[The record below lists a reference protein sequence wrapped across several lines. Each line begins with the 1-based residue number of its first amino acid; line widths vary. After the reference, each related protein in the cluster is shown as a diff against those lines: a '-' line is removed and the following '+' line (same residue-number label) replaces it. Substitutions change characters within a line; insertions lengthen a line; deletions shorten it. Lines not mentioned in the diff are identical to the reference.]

1 MRPRVYLFVFLLLI
15 PLQASLF
22 GPLSLGG
29 ATPDLGLAVLYCIG
43 LLTGP
48 IEGSL
53 AGISIGLIQ
62 DLGSASLIGFS
73 GFTRGFTGL
82 FTGFLGRRVLDIRS
96 PANIVFLFVISLAD
110 SLFSALF
117 LEITYGSVP
126 VFGLFFGRAI
136 LRAATTACTGYVLLR
151 LITGK
156 NVLAWM
162 MRRELQKEF

>member
-1 MRPRVYLFVFLLLI
+1 MKPRVYLIVFLLLI

-29 ATPDLGLAVLYCIG
+29 VTPDLGLAVLYCVG

-48 IEGSL
+48 IEGAL
-53 AGISIGLIQ
+53 AGIAIGLTQ

-73 GFTRGFTGL
+73 GFTRGLVGL
-82 FTGFLGRRVLDIRS
+82 FTGLLGRRVLDIQS
-96 PANIVFLFVISLAD
+96 PSNIIFLFVISLVD

-136 LRAATTACTGYVLLR
+136 LRAATTAVTGYGILR
-151 LITGK
+151 LMTGK
-156 NVLAWM
+156 NVLAWIR
-162 MRRELQKEF
+162 RRELQKES

>member
-1 MRPRVYLFVFLLLI
+1 MKPRVYFMVFLLLI

-29 ATPDLGLAVLYCIG
+29 AAPDLGLAVLYGVG

-48 IEGSL
+48 IEGAL
-53 AGISIGLIQ
+53 AGIAIGLTQ

-73 GFTRGFTGL
+73 GFTRGLVGL
-82 FTGFLGRRVLDIRS
+82 FTGLLGRRVLDIQS
-96 PANIVFLFVISLAD
+96 PSNIIFLVIISLAD
-110 SLFSALF
+110 SLFSSLF

-126 VFGLFFGRAI
+126 VFGLFFGHAI
-136 LRAATTACTGYVLLR
+136 LRALTTAFAGYGILR

-156 NVLAWM
+156 NVLAWIR
-162 MRRELQKEF
+162 RRELQKEF